1 MNHVTKLSSY
11 KRHRLGAIAV
21 LLISMGLGTV
31 ACQEK
36 SDIESGNPSPAS
48 SAANPKTLKIGS
60 LLPATG
66 DLSAVGPP
74 LINAVSLLVETVNQC
89 GGVNGA
95 PVSLTSADDQTT
107 PAAAT
112 EAMTRLI
119 EVDKVAGVV
128 GSFSSR
134 VSSATVDQAVRAK
147 VMLISPGSTSP
158 IFTERA
164 KKGDFQGFWARTAP
178 PDTYQAQALA
188 KLARQR
194 GFKRVSTIV
203 INDDYGVGLEREF
216 TQAFKQ
222 GGGTIAD
229 ETKPARYDPKATTFE
244 TEVGAAFASKPA
256 AVAAIIYGETGSL
269 LLKTAYEQG
278 LTQGVQIMMTDGGY
292 SEDFARQVGQTKD
305 GKFIMV
311 GTIGTIP
318 SANGKALNAFKARW
332 QEKERKPLTA
342 FVPHAWDAAALLVL
356 AAQAAKANT
365 GEAIKSKLRDVA
377 GPPGTPVTD
386 VCQGLARLRKG
397 EDIDYQG
404 ASGNVDIDSNGDVI
418 GTYDVWTVT
427 NDGKLAI
434 VGKVD
439 PAK

>member
-1 MNHVTKLSSY
+1 MNHATKLSSL
-11 KRHRLGAIAV
+11 KKHRLGAIVV
-21 LLISMGLGTV
+21 LVISVGLGTV

-36 SDIESGNPSPAS
+36 SDIESGNPSPDS
-48 SAANPKTLKIGS
+48 SAANPKALKIGS

-134 VSSATVDQAVRAK
+134 VSSAAVDQAVRAK

-188 KLARQR
+188 KLAQQR

-305 GKFIMV
+305 GKFIMA

-318 SANGKALNAFKARW
+318 SANGKALDAFKARW

-404 ASGNVDIDSNGDVI
+404 ASGNLDIDSNGDVI
-418 GTYDVWTVT
+418 GIYDVWTVT

-434 VGKVD
+434 IGKVD